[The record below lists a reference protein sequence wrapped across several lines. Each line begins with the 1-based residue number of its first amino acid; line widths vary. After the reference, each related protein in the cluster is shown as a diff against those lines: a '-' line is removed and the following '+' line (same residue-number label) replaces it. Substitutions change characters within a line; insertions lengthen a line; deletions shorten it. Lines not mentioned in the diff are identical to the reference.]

1 MDSCCA
7 VMKGI
12 AQPLQ
17 IERGFHVEPKVFR
30 GQYIRG
36 SSRNRVFGNRLSE
49 SFRGFDGIRSRSRRK
64 IKPGVAFSVF
74 TQDIDK
80 GFTVSFHYISFL
92 FMLSLIKLIFS
103 SPTV

>member
-17 IERGFHVEPKVFR
+17 IERGFRVEPKVFL
-30 GQYIRG
+30 GQKIRG
-36 SSRNRVFGNRLSE
+36 SSRNRVFGNELSE
-49 SFRGFDGIRSRSRRK
+49 TFRGLNGIRSWSRSRRK

-80 GFTVSFHYISFL
+80 GFTVSFR
-92 FMLSLIKLIFS
+92 
-103 SPTV
+103 